1 MRFIV
6 FASIAY
12 VVTLLVSLG
21 LPLAGM
27 LDRQLF
33 DGIDMLLYALAILVQ
48 VGSAVLLTLMIAR
61 LVFPE
66 YWWRG
71 QVLGQ
76 DIFEIDGVFFTG
88 LRVGRVPPRLQRI
101 VFGVG
106 ERQRRWD
113 LLFGALALVLLALHV
128 TSLLA
133 AGRAYSV
140 WLPPRPK
147 LPETLHYAMLS
158 SFPVLKEFPGGWHA
172 GMAVEEWA
180 AQRYDELRA
189 MSDSS
194 NENNYRMAQ
203 LALVQ
208 AFQEREKPTQP
219 FRYTPADRIFFNRGV
234 GIAALRHLEEILKQ
248 PVAQQGDYHGAAL
261 ALMGFFHIADQNFPK
276 ADEVLEQAR
285 KTIESGKNSIM
296 SPYQVQIMQAHA
308 AMMRGDTDRAAQ
320 LLEKIVLNDRIP
332 GRDYALAMEH
342 YAEALRL
349 NGNTARVK
357 DILFKALE
365 LYNMQE
371 DRAGI
376 ARVYLRMAALAME
389 EGRYTDAHRDLS
401 LASSNAYGMRDWFT
415 LNMVGLLS
423 QYFPTTG

>member
-1 MRFIV
+1 MRFV
-6 FASIAY
+6 VLASIAY
-12 VVTLLVSLG
+12 VVSLG
-21 LPLAGM
+21 VSWALPLVGM
-27 LDRQLF
+27 LDRQPF
-33 DGIDMLLYALAILVQ
+33 DGIDMVLYFLAILVQ
-48 VGSAVLLTLMIAR
+48 VASVVLLTLVIAR
-61 LVFPE
+61 VIFPE

-88 LRVGRVPPRLQRI
+88 LRVARVPSRLQRI

-113 LLFGALALVLLALHV
+113 LLFGVLSLVLLALHV
-128 TSLLA
+128 MSVLA
-133 AGRAYSV
+133 AGRVYSA

-147 LPETLHYAMLS
+147 LPETLHYAVLS
-158 SFPVLKEFPGGWHA
+158 SFPVLKEFPGGWHP
-172 GMAVEEWA
+172 GTAVETWA
-180 AQRYDELRA
+180 AQQYEKLSEESAPD
-189 MSDSS
+189 
-194 NENNYRMAQ
+194 NETNYRMAQ
-203 LALVQ
+203 LALIQ
-208 AFQEREKPTQP
+208 AFQEREKANQP
-219 FRYTPADRIFFNRGV
+219 FRYSPADRIFFNRGV
-234 GIAALRHLEEILKQ
+234 GTAALRHLEDILHQ
-248 PVAQQGDYHGAAL
+248 PPAQQGDYHGAAL
-261 ALMGFFHIADQNFPK
+261 ALMGFFHIADQNFAK
-276 ADEVLEQAR
+276 ADDVLEQAR
-285 KTIESGKNSIM
+285 TAIESGKDSVM
-296 SPYQVQIMQAHA
+296 SPYQVLLMQAHA
-308 AMMRGDTDRAAQ
+308 AMMSGDASRAGH

-332 GRDYALAMEH
+332 GREYALAMEH

-349 NGNTARVK
+349 DGNIARVK

-401 LASSNAYGMRDWFT
+401 LASSNAHGMRDWFT

-423 QYFPTTG
+423 QYFPAAG